1 MGKKGSITGLYT
13 VLVEGDD
20 MDEPISDT
28 VRGILDGHIVLS
40 RKLANASH
48 YPAIDVLQ
56 SVSRLM
62 PDVLDKENLQRSM
75 YLRGVMAVYK
85 DTQDLI
91 SIGAYK
97 KGSSKKID
105 EAVELNDAI
114 NNLLCQQVGERFTFE
129 ETMELAEK
137 IYDRRNRE

>member
-1 MGKKGSITGLYT
+1 MFNHGTITGLYT

-40 RKLANASH
+40 RKLAHLNH

-62 PDVLDKENLQRSM
+62 PDISDPEDLEKASFVREVLATYRD
-75 YLRGVMAVYK
+75 A
-85 DTQDLI
+85 QDLI
-91 SIGAYK
+91 TIGAYK
-97 KGSSKKID
+97 AGSNAKID
-105 EAVELNDAI
+105 QAI
-114 NNLLCQQVGERFTFE
+114 ALIDEINGMLRQQISAQFTFE
-129 ETMELAEK
+129 ETVALMGEIFDK
-137 IYDRRNRE
+137 RDRV